1 MTSLLTLAD
10 EFEAYALASCNT
22 ARKTKS
28 APRRNVLLATANAW
42 FDAAVMLRRHI
53 KKSEQENGDFGF
65 EGGQE

>member
-1 MTSLLTLAD
+1 MTSLTTLAD
-10 EFEAYALASCNT
+10 EFEAYALASRNT

-53 KKSEQENGDFGF
+53 KKFEQENGNVVQDAG
-65 EGGQE
+65 